1 MSTEI
6 ANQKP
11 PAVVNGVVRFTVLVE
26 GRVNQE
32 FEVSSDVLVEHFGA
46 ANRLDDELIEAFR
59 RGKAEIMAVAAQS
72 VNTPVNGTIA
82 LGTGDFSE
90 LTPGKPG
97 SSS

>member
-11 PAVVNGVVRFTVLVE
+11 PAVVNGVVRFTALVE

-46 ANRLDDELIEAFR
+46 AGRSDDELIEAFR
-59 RGKAEIMAVAAQS
+59 RGKAEIMAVAARS
-72 VNTPVNGTIA
+72 VSTPVNGTIA

-90 LTPGKPG
+90 LTLGKPW